1 MGSFLFL
8 GSIFPACRERTD
20 WACQIS
26 RFPLYAYTFST
37 WTYWLVEHTLMSLC
51 TSPRIRPGLW
61 HSHCSLDTSTRHST
75 SDTCNRFH
83 LTVFVYRAGTYMRAT
98 PPCPSV
104 QSGESSKH
112 SWSNLDAF
120 PYIRNQTIQRVSSWL
135 LATWH
140 PVWKSPGGWLSAC
153 CGLVF
158 LHRQSHHTAARASLP
173 SHQHDHSCVSSA
185 LHLGHRAPRGFSLGL
200 SPGLAQTC
208 WVRPAEC
215 CMFGK
220 ISVSS
225 WLGIESEVRIIGD
238 QNQESLWKSP
248 TYSEGARET
257 EITTN
262 VQ

>member
-8 GSIFPACRERTD
+8 GSIFPACREGTG
-20 WACQIS
+20 WACQIP
-26 RFPLYAYTFST
+26 RFPLYASIFST

-83 LTVFVYRAGTYMRAT
+83 LTVFVYRAGTYTRAT

-120 PYIRNQTIQRVSSWL
+120 PYTRNQTIQRVSSWL

-140 PVWKSPGGWLSAC
+140 PVWKSPGG
-153 CGLVF
+153 
-158 LHRQSHHTAARASLP
+158 
-173 SHQHDHSCVSSA
+173 
-185 LHLGHRAPRGFSLGL
+185 
-200 SPGLAQTC
+200 
-208 WVRPAEC
+208 
-215 CMFGK
+215 
-220 ISVSS
+220 
-225 WLGIESEVRIIGD
+225 
-238 QNQESLWKSP
+238 
-248 TYSEGARET
+248 
-257 EITTN
+257 
-262 VQ
+262 